1 MAENENENKNASI
14 VFISSIFRDLVA
26 VSDKFPRPGET
37 IFGSEFRMGFGGKGA
52 NQCVMAARLGAATTI
67 VAKVGG
73 DEHGVAYK
81 ANLLEQNV
89 NIKHL
94 GVEEGVSTGIATILV
109 EASSGENMIVIVP
122 GANARLGEKD
132 AKAAVED
139 IKRSRVVVGVLE
151 VGVEATLHAF
161 TTARTSGVTTVLN
174 AAPARSDVPEALL
187 AATDILCV
195 NQTEAEV
202 MSGKADVEA
211 AAVALR
217 AKGCN
222 CVIVTL
228 GAEGALVLGKEGGS
242 VRVTGAPVEKEVVDT
257 TGAGDAFVGSL
268 AFFLACR
275 PNMSLEEAVRRS
287 CSLASITVQRP
298 GTQASY
304 PDRKEVLKWL

>member
-1 MAENENENKNASI
+1 
-14 VFISSIFRDLVA
+14 
-26 VSDKFPRPGET
+26 
-37 IFGSEFRMGFGGKGA
+37 
-52 NQCVMAARLGAATTI
+52 
-67 VAKVGG
+67 
-73 DEHGVAYK
+73 
-81 ANLLEQNV
+81 V

-94 GVEEGVSTGIATILV
+94 GVEKDVSTGIATILV
-109 EASSGENMIVIVP
+109 EASTGENMIVIVP
-122 GANARLGEKD
+122 GANARLSEED
-132 AKAAVED
+132 AKAAMDD
-139 IKRSRVVVGVLE
+139 IKRARVVVGVLE
-151 VGVEATLHAF
+151 VGIGATLHAF
-161 TTARTSGVTTVLN
+161 TTARIAGVTTVLN

-202 MSGKADVEA
+202 MSGKSEVEEA
-211 AAVALR
+211 ALALR
-217 AKGCN
+217 SKGCR

-242 VRVTGAPVEKEVVDT
+242 VRVSGAPVEKEVVDT

-275 PNMSLEEAVRRS
+275 PNLTLVEAVHRS

-304 PDRKEVLKWL
+304 PDKKEVQQWL